1 MRNKLTVFVL
11 VAMVTYCVGVLVGIH
26 TLLMKERGEIITQ
39 ELLFS
44 FTVF

>member
-11 VAMVTYCVGVLVGIH
+11 VAMVTYCVCVLVGIH